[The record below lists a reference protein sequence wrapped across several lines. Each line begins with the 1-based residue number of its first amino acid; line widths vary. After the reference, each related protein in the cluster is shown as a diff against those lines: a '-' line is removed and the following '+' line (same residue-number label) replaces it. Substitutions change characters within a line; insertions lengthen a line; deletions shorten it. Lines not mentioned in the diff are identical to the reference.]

1 MPPDPRR
8 NGTVVLSGAMLLL
21 GVAIVARTVGAG
33 GGVLSVGVLLG
44 ILFVLAGGG
53 RLWIALRRP

>member
-1 MPPDPRR
+1 M
-8 NGTVVLSGAMLLL
+8 LSGAMLLL
-21 GVAIVARTVGAG
+21 GVAIVARTIDAG
-33 GGVLSVGVLLG
+33 GGALSVGVLLG